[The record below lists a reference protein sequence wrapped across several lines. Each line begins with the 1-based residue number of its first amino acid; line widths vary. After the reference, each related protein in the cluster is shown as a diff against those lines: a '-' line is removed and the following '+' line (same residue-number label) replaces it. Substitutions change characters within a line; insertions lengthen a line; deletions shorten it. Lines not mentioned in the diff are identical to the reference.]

1 MSELK
6 ETEMQK
12 LTVQAMPGEQPGLNG
27 QTSPA
32 NAPDRATLVQPAE
45 LAAIAKLVRD
55 TANRYEGQ
63 NLNLLALL
71 RLIEALHQE
80 IRDELFQKSLPDNRQ
95 ALYAMLRDIETSGGW
110 PYIHRM
116 KLQAFLAAL
125 SAEPEAEAD
134 QKP

>member
-6 ETEMQK
+6 EIQVEHS
-12 LTVQAMPGEQPGLNG
+12 GLNG
-27 QTSPA
+27 HQSPNGSNSPDLAQTS
-32 NAPDRATLVQPAE
+32 DLE
-45 LAAIAKLVRD
+45 AIAKLVRD
-55 TANRYEGQ
+55 TASRYEGQ

-71 RLIEALHQE
+71 RTIEALHQE

-95 ALYAMLRDIETSGGW
+95 ALYAMLRDIESSGGW

-125 SAEPEAEAD
+125 NAEPEPEE
-134 QKP
+134 Q

>member
-6 ETEMQK
+6 EIQVE
-12 LTVQAMPGEQPGLNG
+12 PGLNG
-27 QTSPA
+27 HPSSADGSNSP
-32 NAPDRATLVQPAE
+32 DLVQASDLE
-45 LAAIAKLVRD
+45 AIAKLVRE
-55 TANRYEGQ
+55 TASRYEGQ

-71 RLIEALHQE
+71 RMIEALHQE

-95 ALYAMLRDIETSGGW
+95 ALYAMLRDIEASGGW

-125 SAEPEAEAD
+125 NAEPEPEE
-134 QKP
+134 QSL